1 MKVYA
6 VVVGYEPNLE
16 NLDDL
21 IRILAEKD
29 CHVILADN
37 SEKRPAQSFLCTEIR
52 ELPKHKMMLFNAL

>member
-37 SEKRPAQSFLCTEIR
+37 SEKRPVTQEMLQTPCTI
-52 ELPKHKMMLFNAL
+52 LSLH